1 MKLDVYY
8 VKHASFFGDVKL
20 IPWTEVAIL
29 YTACGK
35 YPQWMHD
42 KLVWYAE
49 MVLND
54 NITVDNLPI
63 IVKDILE
70 SSDLQKIKRLDL
82 KKISIDGV
90 IGAMNAIP
98 SVGGVVSSWLQLTK
112 DSRQTYLE
120 LDFYRK
126 LLALIYEIQD
136 LQPKDI
142 KCFMDDV
149 EKNAN
154 DFSGNVITNL
164 VNRTDNINKAR
175 VLANLIKSRV
185 KGDISI
191 HDFFRLSSV
200 LERIPYVDLN
210 RLEQYKKPYYDDSGD
225 TELLYATGALKL
237 DTIDADNENLY
248 ILSELGRKLLVFGM
262 HHFLDVEN
270 KGGTN
275 INGMITSNETIT
287 DSDIDQMFDDHSM
300 YEFDRNRGK

>member
-1 MKLDVYY
+1 MN
-8 VKHASFFGDVKL
+8 F
-20 IPWTEVAIL
+20 IP
-29 YTACGK
+29 
-35 YPQWMHD
+35 H
-42 KLVWYAE
+42 
-49 MVLND
+49 
-54 NITVDNLPI
+54 
-63 IVKDILE
+63 
-70 SSDLQKIKRLDL
+70 
-82 KKISIDGV
+82 
-90 IGAMNAIP
+90 
-98 SVGGVVSSWLQLTK
+98 VGGVVSSWLQLTK

-210 RLEQYKKPYYDDSGD
+210 RLDQYKKPYYDDSGD

-237 DTIDADNENLY
+237 NAIDADNENLY

>member
-1 MKLDVYY
+1 MNDLSVVVKDVLESTDLKNINK
-8 VKHASFFGDVKL
+8 VDLKNISKDAL
-20 IPWTEVAIL
+20 IGAIN
-29 YTACGK
+29 C
-35 YPQWMHD
+35 
-42 KLVWYAE
+42 
-49 MVLND
+49 
-54 NITVDNLPI
+54 LPI
-63 IVKDILE
+63 
-70 SSDLQKIKRLDL
+70 
-82 KKISIDGV
+82 
-90 IGAMNAIP
+90 
-98 SVGGVVSSWLQLTK
+98 VGGVIASYLQIAK
-112 DSRQTYLE
+112 NNRETYLE

-210 RLEQYKKPYYDDSGD
+210 RLDQYKKPYYDDSGD

-237 DTIDADNENLY
+237 NTIDADNENLY

-275 INGMITSNETIT
+275 INGMITSSETIT
-287 DSDIDQMFDDHSM
+287 GSDIDQMFDDHSM

>member
-1 MKLDVYY
+1 MNDLSVVVKDVLESTDLKNINK
-8 VKHASFFGDVKL
+8 VDLKNISKDAL
-20 IPWTEVAIL
+20 IGAIN
-29 YTACGK
+29 C
-35 YPQWMHD
+35 
-42 KLVWYAE
+42 
-49 MVLND
+49 
-54 NITVDNLPI
+54 LPI
-63 IVKDILE
+63 
-70 SSDLQKIKRLDL
+70 
-82 KKISIDGV
+82 
-90 IGAMNAIP
+90 
-98 SVGGVVSSWLQLTK
+98 VGGVIASYLQIAK
-112 DSRQTYLE
+112 NNRETYLE

-210 RLEQYKKPYYDDSGD
+210 RLDQYKKPYYDDSGD

-237 DTIDADNENLY
+237 NTVDADNENLY

-275 INGMITSNETIT
+275 INGMITSSETIT
-287 DSDIDQMFDDHSM
+287 DSDIDQMFDDHLM